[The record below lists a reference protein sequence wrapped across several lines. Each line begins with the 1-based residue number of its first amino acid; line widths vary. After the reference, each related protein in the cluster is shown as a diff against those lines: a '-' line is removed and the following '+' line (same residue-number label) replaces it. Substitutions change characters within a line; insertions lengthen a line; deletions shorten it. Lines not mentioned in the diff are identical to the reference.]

1 MILLLHCETRLKFLI
16 VWLLTVI
23 LRVVSVGILVDKL
36 ALRQILL
43 PECFLYRSQHP
54 SAFYVIILSRN
65 TDAV

>member
-1 MILLLHCETRLKFLI
+1 M
-16 VWLLTVI
+16 TVI
-23 LRVVSVGILVDKL
+23 LRLVRVGFLVDKV

-43 PECFLYRSQHP
+43 PEYFLYPSQHT